1 MSTNS
6 IVSNLKRYPL
16 AVSSAVLLIISVAVI
31 FLRGDVLLELEATE
45 SELNGRIR
53 TIEQNI
59 INSNGLDAEVEQLEA
74 EVVSIDGRLF
84 DRSQSAVNANFFYG
98 FEKKADVLI
107 TGVNQ
112 LQVDDAILSKGGPNE
127 LKLYTALVYEIGCE
141 GGFSQILSFLFQ
153 LHAANPLIRVADFQ
167 ISEGSKAAPGALT
180 AKLRVLVLARQN

>member
-1 MSTNS
+1 MSANS
-6 IVSNLKRYPL
+6 IVVTIKHYPL
-16 AVSSAVLLIISVAVI
+16 AVCSAILLVVFGAVI
-31 FLRGDVLLELEATE
+31 FLRGDVLSQLETTE
-45 SELNGRIR
+45 SELNSRIR
-53 TIEQNI
+53 TIEQNL
-59 INSNGLDAEVEQLEA
+59 INSNGLEAEVEQLES
-74 EVVSIDGRLF
+74 EVVSIDRRLF

-98 FEKKADVLI
+98 FEDKADVLI

-153 LHAANPLIRVADFQ
+153 LHAADPLIRVADFQ
-167 ISEGSKAAPGALT
+167 LSEGSKTAPGALT